1 MLLSQVVTLEAVENK
16 AREEPHGEK
25 EELCQTCLKPVDSNL
40 IGSPFSNSSSFWHSA
55 VNILRSLAHVLYN
68 DMILNFFET
77 NKNCCFP
84 IKWIIVKFL
93 EIPLYLLACYLMYGN
108 VLVYC
113 KARNG
118 ICKSK
123 YKFGDH
129 KWFNRASKSLV
140 QLLPW
145 IAQGATPSANSG
157 INISTLYGEGHGAV
171 NSSN

>member
-84 IKWIIVKFL
+84 IK
-93 EIPLYLLACYLMYGN
+93 
-108 VLVYC
+108 
-113 KARNG
+113 
-118 ICKSK
+118 
-123 YKFGDH
+123 
-129 KWFNRASKSLV
+129 
-140 QLLPW
+140 
-145 IAQGATPSANSG
+145 
-157 INISTLYGEGHGAV
+157 
-171 NSSN
+171 